1 MTIFKKI
8 IPSKK
13 LVIEEVVTFLY
24 LKRRGGVIGSA
35 ANLNSIT
42 IYKTKSN
49 APTANK
55 DMITAEPHEYF
66 EPKKKK
72 KK

>member
-1 MTIFKKI
+1 
-8 IPSKK
+8 
-13 LVIEEVVTFLY
+13 VIEEVVTFLY

-72 KK
+72 KKYK